1 MNNIIKLAVLFACS
15 VAAISLSGCLK
26 DKDFENGVIQSVHS
40 SGSQNLVEIGLTS
53 TSTDNFYFLSV
64 NSSSSDTT
72 INLIPVNLASAAP
85 ATQDIHVTLKLDSN
99 VLKTYNAANG
109 TTYALPPTSAY
120 TIINNVVTIPAGSN
134 TGYLQVKF
142 KSSDFIA
149 GGLAFAFSIANTD
162 GGATVS
168 GNANTGIVA
177 IGVKNKYDGNYTV
190 TGTLVDAAS
199 PSITGPYPWN
209 VSLVTSGASQVQVMD
224 NDYTGDIY
232 HKILSGGS
240 SSYYGSFGVVINF
253 NADNTVSSIVNKYG
267 QPAGNGRSAELDPSG
282 VNKWDPVTK
291 TLKIK
296 YWMNQ
301 PSVISGHRTSFN
313 ETFTYVGPR

>member
-1 MNNIIKLAVLFACS
+1 MLRTIKLALFSSC
-15 VAAISLSGCLK
+15 AIIATCLSGCLK
-26 DKDFENGVIQSVHS
+26 DKDFDNGVIQSVHS
-40 SGSQNLVEIGLTS
+40 ASSQNLVEIALTT

-64 NSSSSDTT
+64 NASSSDTT
-72 INLIPVNLASAAP
+72 INLIPVRLASASP
-85 ATQDIHVTLKLDSN
+85 ASQDIHVTLKLDST
-99 VLKTYNAANG
+99 VLKSYNAANG
-109 TTYALPPTSAY
+109 TSYTLPPTSTY

-142 KSSDFIA
+142 KSSDFLA
-149 GGLAFAFSIANTD
+149 GGLAFAFSISSTD

-168 GNANTGIVA
+168 GNLNTGIVA

-199 PSITGPYPWN
+199 ASITGPYPWN
-209 VSLVTSGASQVQVMD
+209 VSLVTSGASQVQIQD

-240 SSYYGSFGVVINF
+240 SSYYGAFGVVVNF

-267 QPAGNGRSAELDPSG
+267 QPSSNGRSAELDPSG

-301 PSVISGHRTSFN
+301 PSVIAGHRTSFD